1 MADDLKMLLSSKK
14 NILEEIRE
22 TTWKIGKAFEEED
35 IEQALELLKLR
46 KQQMDRVDDLD
57 GKALSACSGDSAV
70 LLRSIE
76 KDGELKKFFEAIR
89 VILKGIKEKDDENI
103 KKARELQLQLSDDI
117 TNLKHTERALR
128 GYGAIE
134 SRPSRFGAFIDTK
147 K

>member
-14 NILEEIRE
+14 STLEEIKE
-22 TTWKIGKAFEEED
+22 TTEKIGKAFEQKD
-35 IEQALELLKLR
+35 VEQALKLLKLR
-46 KQQMDRVDDLD
+46 KQQMDRVNDLD
-57 GKALSACSGDSAV
+57 GKAMSACSGDSAV

-76 KDGELKKFFEAIR
+76 KDEELKRFFEAIR

-117 TNLKHTERALR
+117 ANLKHTGRALR

-134 SRPSRFGAFIDTK
+134 SRSSGFGAFIDTK